1 MHGLFGG
8 KRKIIVMAKVQ
19 QISEI
24 TPSFAFTEFDFYKDY
39 EESFKKSELGRIH
52 SLLPLHEMAII
63 FGLIDPYPRKKV
75 GRKSYFS
82 PKGKLALM
90 FLKSYTGLSAPKLME
105 QLNANIHYQ
114 LFCGIRISSANP
126 LTNYKLIDDI
136 ILELSNRLRIQ
147 NQQEALA
154 EAWKPYMKN
163 LDTLYTDATCYESAM
178 RYPTDAKLLW
188 ECIEKVYPM
197 MCKASRELGIHRMRT
212 KYLDVARDNMVYV
225 KQRRHTKQ
233 RTRKIIR
240 RLLDL
245 LGKILAELR
254 RLDREN
260 PCAGLFSDKQLSEI
274 ETITKVYRQQRNHH
288 KSGNAKESIPHRIVS
303 VNKPYV
309 RPIVRG
315 KEVKKVEFGAKCN
328 NILVDGM
335 SFIEKISF
343 NAFNEGTRLEHC
355 VKLAE
360 KLFGEKITKL
370 GGDCSY
376 SGNDNRSFCS
386 ERGIVT
392 SFAQKGKNRE
402 ASTSVSMVK
411 KELARVRATAMEG
424 SFGTQK
430 EHYGLKRINGRIKK
444 TEVLIIFFGIHTA
457 NAVQLARRIAKA
469 ELSRA
474 A

>member
-1 MHGLFGG
+1 
-8 KRKIIVMAKVQ
+8 MAKVQ
-19 QISEI
+19 HFSGISKRIPFEG
-24 TPSFAFTEFDFYKDY
+24 FDFYDLFRVTF
-39 EESFKKSELGRIH
+39 ENSELGRIH
-52 SLLPLHEMAII
+52 SLLPLHEMAIR

-114 LFCGIRISSANP
+114 IFCGIRISSANP

-274 ETITKVYRQQRNHH
+274 ETITKIYRQQRNHH

-392 SFAQKGKNRE
+392 SFAQKGKNR
-402 ASTSVSMVK
+402 AHLPVC
-411 KELARVRATAMEG
+411 LAQEKLSA
-424 SFGTQK
+424 
-430 EHYGLKRINGRIKK
+430 
-444 TEVLIIFFGIHTA
+444 VLCKLQH
-457 NAVQLARRIAKA
+457 R
-469 ELSRA
+469 
-474 A
+474 

>member
-1 MHGLFGG
+1 M
-8 KRKIIVMAKVQ
+8 KNR
-19 QISEI
+19 S
-24 TPSFAFTEFDFYKDY
+24 
-39 EESFKKSELGRIH
+39 KKSEIGCIH
-52 SLLPLHEMAII
+52 ALLPLREMAVR
-63 FGLIDPYPRKKV
+63 FGLIDSVPRRKA

-82 PKGKLALM
+82 PEGRVALI

-114 LFCGIRISSANP
+114 IFCGIRISSADP

-136 ILELSNRLRIQ
+136 ILELSKRLKIQ
-147 NQQEALA
+147 AQQESLA
-154 EAWKPYMKN
+154 EAWKPYMKD

-197 MCKASRELGIHRMRT
+197 MCEASRELGIHRMRT
-212 KYLDVARDNMVYV
+212 KYLDVSRDNMAYV

-260 PCAGLFSDKQLSEI
+260 PCAGLFSDKQLAEI
-274 ETITKVYRQQRNHH
+274 ETITKIYRQQRNHQ
-288 KSGNAKESIPHRIVS
+288 KSGNAKESIPNRIVS

-315 KEVKKVEFGAKCN
+315 KEIKKVEFGAKCN
-328 NILVDGM
+328 NIMIDGM
-335 SFIEKISF
+335 SFIEKLSF
-343 NAFNEGTRLEHC
+343 NAFNEGTRLVHC

-360 KLFGEKITKL
+360 KLFGEKIAKL
-370 GGDCSY
+370 AGDCSY
-376 SGNDNRSFCS
+376 SGNANRSFCS
-386 ERGIVT
+386 E
-392 SFAQKGKNRE
+392 QK
-402 ASTSVSMVK
+402 
-411 KELARVRATAMEG
+411 VR
-424 SFGTQK
+424 Q
-430 EHYGLKRINGRIKK
+430 
-444 TEVLIIFFGIHTA
+444 
-457 NAVQLARRIAKA
+457 
-469 ELSRA
+469 
-474 A
+474 